1 MKLNKIVLATV
12 MTMGLGMASV
22 ANAADEGQGKIT
34 FTGSIVDAPC
44 SITAGSADQTIPLG
58 AISNIALAANG
69 GTGVSVA
76 QPFSIELVDCVF
88 STPATRDK
96 VTVTFTGAASSYDA
110 DSLGLIGSAK
120 GAYILMSQADGD
132 KVVLNTPTNA
142 QTLKNGNNTLA
153 FTAALKGGGNPLDIV
168 PGNFNVPTNFMLSYN

>member
-22 ANAADEGQGKIT
+22 ANAADQGQGKIT

-69 GTGVSVA
+69 GTGVSAA
-76 QPFSIELVDCVF
+76 QPFSIELV
-88 STPATRDK
+88 
-96 VTVTFTGAASSYDA
+96 
-110 DSLGLIGSAK
+110 
-120 GAYILMSQADGD
+120 
-132 KVVLNTPTNA
+132 
-142 QTLKNGNNTLA
+142 NTLEQGEWFSFSYSATLPAIKAVPVKRPGAILPGGA
-153 FTAALKGGGNPLDIV
+153 FTSTATLLVEVI
-168 PGNFNVPTNFMLSYN
+168 

>member
-69 GTGVSVA
+69 GTGVSAA
-76 QPFSIELVDCVF
+76 QPFSIELV
-88 STPATRDK
+88 
-96 VTVTFTGAASSYDA
+96 
-110 DSLGLIGSAK
+110 
-120 GAYILMSQADGD
+120 
-132 KVVLNTPTNA
+132 
-142 QTLKNGNNTLA
+142 NTLEQGEWFSFSYSATPPAIKAVPVKRSGAILPGGA
-153 FTAALKGGGNPLDIV
+153 FTSTATLLVEVI
-168 PGNFNVPTNFMLSYN
+168 

>member
-12 MTMGLGMASV
+12 MTMGLGMVSV
-22 ANAADEGQGKIT
+22 ANAANEGEGKIT

-69 GTGVSVA
+69 NTGISTPK
-76 QPFSIELVDCVF
+76 PFSIELVDCVIA
-88 STPATRDK
+88 TAGTRDK

-110 DSLGLIGSAK
+110 DSLALIGSAE
-120 GAYILMSQADGD
+120 GAYILMAQGDGA
-132 KVVLNTPTNA
+132 KVKLNTPTNG
-142 QTLKNGNNTLA
+142 QTLKNGSNSLA
-153 FTAALKGGGNPLDIV
+153 FTAALKGGGSTATIV
-168 PGNFNVPTNFMLSYN
+168 PGSFSVPTNFMLNYN